1 MTVPSELLT
10 DEIVGAAIAR
20 VPLMFVMRTG
30 PPVLAKPG
38 YSVSSVIG
46 TPKSMVMVADVVATG
61 PWVQKKM
68 RSPAGSVNPV
78 SVSRLTGVLPTPQLS
93 CAYAAFDRPKMSIAN
108 TSKRVFMFSIVWFS
122 LLKRHRVMHHPG
134 LATFIRQVAFA
145 PLQRALCDS
154 HDAGASSFGS
164 GIAAL
169 S

>member
-93 CAYAAFDRPKMSIAN
+93 CAYAAFDRPKMKSIAN
-108 TSKRVFMFSIVWFS
+108 TGKIYFIFSIRFVLLVEQSSRCTSS
-122 LLKRHRVMHHPG
+122 LPADLLTGTRGANLGNRH
-134 LATFIRQVAFA
+134 TSNF
-145 PLQRALCDS
+145 
-154 HDAGASSFGS
+154 
-164 GIAAL
+164 
-169 S
+169 